1 MSNNSEYNDIH
12 TPVEFTRRG
21 QRGGVKNGNIIAA
34 LLNKTINSNVDSEM
48 AGLLR
53 KRERNKKAG
62 LIGGAKRRRRK
73 KTSKKRSR
81 KKTSKKRSRKKTS
94 KKRSRKKKSK
104 KRSRKKKSKKRS
116 RKKKSRKQSR
126 GKKKSKKTS
135 RKKKSKKR
143 SRKKKSKKRS
153 RKAKKVVAPKK
164 KSKKR
169 SKKKSKKRSKKRS
182 MKRVASPAFLAFGK
196 LAARVRKKLKEF
208 DISGVKIPSK
218 VAKYVAALVKGETD
232 KLVLYTKAI
241 KVFDEL
247 SQSKI
252 KEFIARAKKE
262 IEEAKGKPRKKRK
275 KRKKK
280 EE

>member
-81 KKTSKKRSRKKTS
+81 KKTSKKRSRKKT
-94 KKRSRKKKSK
+94 SK